1 VTETQT
7 ERQSMSMANALNAA
21 LGCALAADD
30 RVLLLGED
38 IADPAGGVFKIT
50 KGLSTKYGVRRV
62 RATPIAEQS
71 IVGAAIGA
79 ALGGY
84 LPVAEVMF
92 FDFLTVAMDQ
102 IVNHA
107 AKLRYM
113 SGGATPVPI
122 TIRTMVGSSRFGPQH
137 AQELEAWFMHT
148 PGIKV
153 IVPSTAEDAKGL
165 LLTSIF
171 DPDPC
176 LFVEY
181 SNLVFSQKGDVP
193 AGDYRIPLGVAA
205 TRRVGADVSI
215 ISYGAQMPVVMKAAG
230 VLADEGIDAEVID
243 LRTLVPLDVD
253 AILTSVSK
261 TTRAVVVHGA
271 VTFCGPGAE
280 LASLI
285 TESLWGTLA
294 APVRR
299 LGAEN
304 VPVAFAKEL
313 GVHPTVDKVVDAVR
327 TLASS

>member
-1 VTETQT
+1 
-7 ERQSMSMANALNAA
+7 
-21 LGCALAADD
+21 
-30 RVLLLGED
+30 
-38 IADPAGGVFKIT
+38 
-50 KGLSTKYGVRRV
+50 
-62 RATPIAEQS
+62 
-71 IVGAAIGA
+71 
-79 ALGGY
+79 
-84 LPVAEVMF
+84 
-92 FDFLTVAMDQ
+92 
-102 IVNHA
+102 
-107 AKLRYM
+107 
-113 SGGATPVPI
+113 
-122 TIRTMVGSSRFGPQH
+122 
-137 AQELEAWFMHT
+137 MHT

-327 TLASS
+327 TLASGMKYGDWR

>member
-1 VTETQT
+1 MTTT
-7 ERQSMSMANALNAA
+7 RMSLAAALNSA
-21 LGCALAADD
+21 LDTALQIDD
-30 RVLLLGED
+30 RVILLGED

-50 KGLSTKYGVRRV
+50 NGLSTKHGTSRV

-92 FDFLTVAMDQ
+92 FDFLTIATDQ
-102 IVNHA
+102 LVNHA

-113 SGGATPVPI
+113 SGGTTPVPI
-122 TIRTMVGSSRFGPQH
+122 TVRTMVGSSRFGPQH

-153 IVPSTAEDAKGL
+153 VTPSTPVDAKGL
-165 LLTSIF
+165 LLSCIF

-181 SNLVFSQKGDVP
+181 SSLIFSQKAEVP
-193 AGDYRIPLGVAA
+193 DDDYRIPLGVAA
-205 TRRVGADVSI
+205 VARPGTDVSI
-215 ISYGAQMPVVMKAAG
+215 ITYGGQVPIVHKAAAT
-230 VLADEGIDAEVID
+230 LSEEGIETEVID
-243 LRTLVPLDVD
+243 LRTLVPLDLPAVL
-253 AILTSVSK
+253 ASVAK

-271 VTFCGPGAE
+271 TTFCGPGAE
-280 LASLI
+280 IAAAI
-285 TESLWGTLA
+285 TEELFGDLA

-299 LGAEN
+299 VGAEN
-304 VPVAFAKEL
+304 VPVAFAAEL
-313 GVHPTVDKVVDAVR
+313 EVHPTAERIVRAVR
-327 TLASS
+327 ELAST